1 MNIELTVP
9 DDWTP
14 GQTLAVRQLLQ
25 HAIQTGQPVIA
36 LVRND
41 ASEEQLKEI
50 YDRVN
55 ALIRDAGLQVA

>member
-9 DDWTP
+9 DEWTP

-36 LVRND
+36 FVRNE

-50 YDRVN
+50 YDRVHG
-55 ALIRDAGLQVA
+55 LIREAGLEVA

>member
-1 MNIELTVP
+1 MNIELAVP
-9 DDWTP
+9 DEWTP

-25 HAIQTGQPVIA
+25 HALQTGQRVIA

-55 ALIRDAGLQVA
+55 ALIRDAGLQVS